1 MRIKYFTLLYLV
13 LSLLPLIVSKSVA
26 QINIEF
32 DDTKWLL
39 RTSSTTPPPYLN
51 VSMPPEVMEAYIVA
65 DTLRKSFGLHQID
78 SIANRLSADSIAIAF
93 RSMLAAQDYNP
104 ILFQHAIFHPGTI
117 GSPRY
122 ITSFISVVKAIERK
136 YFQRVLPANRYDS
149 IRGTSSGG
157 IYHVRVRHQEHRVD
171 SVAEYHPSIIPYVDA
186 YYAELEVLSP
196 IFGTTIPFTC
206 IDPVTELQYPCMKT
220 AWIRYPLD
228 WEPRV
233 NSDSAYQQVGPGLL
247 IPGNEYIVF
256 IETWAMHFASG
267 GWLLYEL
274 PPVKALTVE
283 NGTVFDPENYCG
295 LGVAVELQHFI
306 DTLRAHILS
315 TP

>member
-51 VSMPPEVMEAYIVA
+51 VSMPPEVMDAYIVA

-104 ILFQHAIFHPGTI
+104 ILFQHAIGHSRII
-117 GSPRY
+117 GSPGY
-122 ITSFISVVKAIERK
+122 LTPLISIVKAIERN
-136 YFQRVLPANRYDS
+136 YFQRVLQANRYDS
-149 IRGTSSGG
+149 IRNTSSGG

-171 SVAEYHPSIIPYVDA
+171 SVAELHPSFIPYVDA
-186 YYAELEVLSP
+186 YYAELEVLTP

-206 IDPVTELQYPCMKT
+206 IDPVTELRYACMKT
-220 AWIRYPLD
+220 SWHRYPRM

-233 NSDSAYQQVGPGLL
+233 NSDSAYQQVGPGRL
-247 IPGNEYIVF
+247 IPDNEYIVF
-256 IETWAMHFASG
+256 IETWALYVAPG
-267 GWLLYEL
+267 GWIVYEL
-274 PPVKALTVE
+274 PPEKALTVE
-283 NGTVFDPENYCG
+283 NGTVLDPENYCG